1 MTRAQTVTS
10 TPRAPR
16 IPHRGPLAL
25 LVGTHVFVDFHQG
38 AVPAMLP
45 FLVAER
51 HYSYTAATGITLAA
65 TLLSSLVQ
73 PGFGVLTD
81 RHTIRWLVG
90 AGLLV
95 AGAGIG
101 LSGVGTSYA
110 LTWAAIALS
119 GVGVAAYHPE
129 ATRAARGMAGHSV
142 KGMSFFSVGGNTGI
156 AIAPLVVTPV
166 LAAWGVGATPLLA
179 IPAVCAF
186 LVLYPLLVRARHRV
200 HLAQESARRRTPP
213 ARPRADDWHR
223 FGWLTGAVTARSI
236 CYFGLASFVALY
248 VIHHLGASAAVGGAA
263 LTVFT
268 GAGAVGNLLG
278 GFVADRIGR
287 VRTVRLGYVLVLP
300 GLAAFLLAPGVV
312 VAFVAV
318 VVLGLASFLPFAVH
332 VNLGQDYLP
341 NRIGTASGVTL
352 GLAMSIGGLAAP
364 VLGTLADAKGLVA
377 AVAALAVFPLISLAC
392 SLGLRE
398 PAPPPASAAG

>member
-1 MTRAQTVTS
+1 MTRAETATVA
-10 TPRAPR
+10 PRSSR
-16 IPHRGPLAL
+16 IPHRGPLGL

-51 HYSYTAATGITLAA
+51 HYTYTAATGITLAA

-81 RHTIRWLVG
+81 RHQIRWLVG
-90 AGLLV
+90 AGLIV
-95 AGAGIG
+95 AAAGIG

-110 LTWAAIALS
+110 LTWVAIALS

-129 ATRAARGMAGHSV
+129 ATRAARGMAGNSV
-142 KGMSFFSVGGNTGI
+142 KGMSMFSVGGTVGV
-156 AIAPLVVTPV
+156 AVAPLVVTPV

-186 LVLYPLLVRARHRV
+186 LVLYPLWVRARRRV
-200 HLAQESARRRTPP
+200 QIAQASARRRTPAAAP
-213 ARPRADDWHR
+213 RPDDWRR
-223 FGWLTGAVTARSI
+223 FGWLTGAVIARSV

-248 VIHHLGASAAVGGAA
+248 LIHHLGGSAAVGGAA
-263 LTVFT
+263 LTVFV
-268 GAGAVGNLLG
+268 GAGAAGNMLG
-278 GFVADRIGR
+278 GVLADRIGR
-287 VRTVRLGYVLVLP
+287 VRTVRLGYVIMLP
-300 GLAAFLLAPGVV
+300 GLAGFLLAPNVA

-318 VVLGLASFLPFAVH
+318 VVLGAASFLPFAVH

-352 GLAMSIGGLAAP
+352 GLAMSVGGLAAP
-364 VLGTLADAKGLVA
+364 VFGTLADAAGLVA
-377 AVAALAVFPLISLAC
+377 AVAALAVFPLVSLAC

-398 PAPPPASAAG
+398 PAPH

>member
-1 MTRAQTVTS
+1 
-10 TPRAPR
+10 
-16 IPHRGPLAL
+16 
-25 LVGTHVFVDFHQG
+25 
-38 AVPAMLP
+38 MLP

-51 HYSYTAATGITLAA
+51 HYTYTAATGITLAA

-81 RHTIRWLVG
+81 RHQIRWLVG
-90 AGLLV
+90 AGLIV
-95 AGAGIG
+95 AAAGIG

-110 LTWAAIALS
+110 LTWVAIALS

-129 ATRAARGMAGHSV
+129 ATRAARGMAGNSV
-142 KGMSFFSVGGNTGI
+142 KGMSMFSVGGTVGV
-156 AIAPLVVTPV
+156 AVAPLVVTPV

-186 LVLYPLLVRARHRV
+186 LVLYPLWVRARRRV
-200 HLAQESARRRTPP
+200 QIAQASARRRTPAAAP
-213 ARPRADDWHR
+213 RPDDWRR
-223 FGWLTGAVTARSI
+223 FGWLTGAVIARSV

-248 VIHHLGASAAVGGAA
+248 LIHHLGGSAAVGGAA
-263 LTVFT
+263 LTVFV
-268 GAGAVGNLLG
+268 GAGAAGNMLG
-278 GFVADRIGR
+278 GVLADRIGR
-287 VRTVRLGYVLVLP
+287 VRTVRLGYVIMLP
-300 GLAAFLLAPGVV
+300 GLAGFLLAPNVA

-318 VVLGLASFLPFAVH
+318 VVLGAASFLPFAVH

-352 GLAMSIGGLAAP
+352 GLAMSVGGLAAP
-364 VLGTLADAKGLVA
+364 VFGTLADAAGLVA
-377 AVAALAVFPLISLAC
+377 AVAALAVFPLVSLAC

-398 PAPPPASAAG
+398 PAPH